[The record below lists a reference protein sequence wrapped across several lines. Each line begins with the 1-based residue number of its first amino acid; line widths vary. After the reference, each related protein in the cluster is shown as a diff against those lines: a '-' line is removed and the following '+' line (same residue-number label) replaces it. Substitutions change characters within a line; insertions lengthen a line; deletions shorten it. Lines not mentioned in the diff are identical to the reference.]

1 MATAPLSR
9 FPKRNCA
16 ISTPDSVLFFL
27 APALPASR
35 STPRSS
41 ISRFS
46 TSSSQWARDNNKN
59 RGVSAVRA
67 TGLRKRQ
74 TLHVTVDD
82 LPIPIPK
89 EKFTTKIPVDE
100 DHALWGFFNK
110 EKRLLATP
118 EEDAAHG
125 RAWTVQ
131 ELRQKSWEDLHSL
144 WWVCVKDRNRLATEQ
159 IIRDTRK
166 LGYGA
171 YESDTRDQTIRATQ
185 RAIRHTLTERWY
197 TWEEAR
203 KAARSDPEID
213 LNAAVGE
220 AYVPMD
226 YDLEI
231 ESDPPEAEVEAETVE
246 PEIVEEQP
254 ESERS
259 ENRSRKERRAAREVV
274 A

>member
-1 MATAPLSR
+1 MATAPLAR
-9 FPKRNCA
+9 FPKRNCGL
-16 ISTPDSVLFFL
+16 SSSDSVLSFL
-27 APALPASR
+27 APSLPTAR

-41 ISRFS
+41 VSRFS

-59 RGVSAVRA
+59 RGVSEVRA

-100 DHALWGFFNK
+100 NHGLWGFFNK

-118 EEDAAHG
+118 DEDAAHG

-131 ELRQKSWEDLHSL
+131 ELRSKSWEDLHSL
-144 WWVCVKDRNRLATEQ
+144 WWVCVKDRNRLATEK

-166 LGYGA
+166 IGYGA
-171 YESDTRDQTIRATQ
+171 FESDERDQTIRTTQ
-185 RAIRHTLTERWY
+185 RAIRHALTERWY

-203 KAARSDPEID
+203 KVARNDPEID
-213 LNAAVGE
+213 LNAAVRE
-220 AYVPMD
+220 VYLPMD
-226 YDLEI
+226 YDPEV
-231 ESDPPEAEVEAETVE
+231 ESDSPETEAEAETIE
-246 PEIVEEQP
+246 PEIAEEQP
-254 ESERS
+254 ESETS
-259 ENRSRKERRAAREVV
+259 ENRSRKDRRAREV
-274 A
+274 AS